1 MVYNN
6 NYLDTTL
13 LFNSEIQEK
22 INMINNNLNI
32 SNKTTFGYNLNYLNH
47 NTIYRIKNSQIFTT
61 HNINTDLVIINK
73 RLNTGVITNN
83 YKYT

>member
-1 MVYNN
+1 MDYLYIYIMLYNN

-32 SNKTTFGYNLNYLNH
+32 SNKTTLG
-47 NTIYRIKNSQIFTT
+47 
-61 HNINTDLVIINK
+61 II
-73 RLNTGVITNN
+73 
-83 YKYT
+83 